1 MEESFCSLIE
11 DKEDFDFYLRS
22 KHSMTYPEFN
32 KSLVWLKDWSFH
44 DKFPFLVLEKKVDSI
59 QDDAAFME
67 DYLEKMENFIF
78 REPLFEQPHGKLVA
92 KDN

>member
-78 REPLFEQPHGKLVA
+78 RDPLFEQPRGKLVA